1 MAGNDTMMHLGQ
13 TARYV
18 RERKQLTL
26 REAAAKLGI
35 SHVHLCNI
43 ENNRAVASLQL
54 LEKMKDVYGVDLIVL
69 GWCLYG
75 DLNRLPPAVRAPM
88 KALGDAWMKELGAIA
103 TPRLGGK
110 EETA

>member
-1 MAGNDTMMHLGQ
+1 MMHVGK

-18 RERKQLTL
+18 RERKGLTL
-26 REAAAKLGI
+26 RAAAGLLEI

-54 LEKMKDVYGVDLIVL
+54 LEKMKDVYGVDLLVL

-75 DLNRLPPAVRAPM
+75 DVNRLPPAVRAPM
-88 KALGDAWMKELGAIA
+88 KALGEAWLEELGAVA
-103 TPRLGGK
+103 TPPPGG
-110 EETA
+110 EEESAC

>member
-1 MAGNDTMMHLGQ
+1 MMHVGK

-18 RERKQLTL
+18 RERKGLTL
-26 REAAAKLGI
+26 RAAAVPLEI

-43 ENNRAVASLQL
+43 ENNQAVPSLQL

-88 KALGDAWMKELGAIA
+88 KALGEAWKRELGDLAEL
-103 TPRLGGK
+103 PRGEK
-110 EETA
+110 EEQAC